1 MAYTNLHTH
10 TCSHTQVCTYEL
22 LQTYVRTSV
31 HRAYTATCK
40 YIDLYMCLMKEQN
53 GHNIVVWTGMMQIMF
68 KNCIL
73 MKSAEDDNNKIGTV
87 ERLGGAR
94 MCM

>member
-1 MAYTNLHTH
+1 
-10 TCSHTQVCTYEL
+10 
-22 LQTYVRTSV
+22 
-31 HRAYTATCK
+31 
-40 YIDLYMCLMKEQN
+40 MCLMKEQN

-87 ERLGGAR
+87 ERLGGAK
-94 MCM
+94 MCK